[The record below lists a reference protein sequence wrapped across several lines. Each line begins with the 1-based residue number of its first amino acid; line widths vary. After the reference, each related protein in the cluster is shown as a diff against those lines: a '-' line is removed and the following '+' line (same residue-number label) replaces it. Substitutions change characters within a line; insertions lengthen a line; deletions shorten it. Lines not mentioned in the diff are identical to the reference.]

1 MKIIAEDIMSKKK
14 AIFSAVILFLLGFLM
29 VKASSNVEITSI
41 SIKEKSDTIT
51 VADPVL
57 NDNEVTSNITFNQ
70 EGDYVYFGVT

>member
-1 MKIIAEDIMSKKK
+1 MSKKK